1 LGSREAVTNGG
12 VSPSALPLQGKESL
26 MFARIL
32 EITPKLEKKDE
43 LINTIR
49 QEILPILKQQPGFL
63 EVLPFVPEIAKEKM
77 VAITLWTEKREAEKY
92 VNEVFP
98 KVEQILQPFLVVPV
112 TVRTYTVETT
122 LCRHF
127 VEALTAVV

>member
-1 LGSREAVTNGG
+1 
-12 VSPSALPLQGKESL
+12 

-43 LINTIR
+43 LIKTIR
-49 QEILPILKQQPGFL
+49 QEILPILKAQPGFL
-63 EVLPFVPEIAKEKM
+63 EVLPFVPEIATEKM
-77 VAITLWTEKREAEKY
+77 VAITLWTEKREAETY

-98 KVEQILQPFLVVPV
+98 KVEKILQPFLAVPV
-112 TVRTYTVETT
+112 AVKTYKIETT

-127 VEALTAVV
+127 VEALTAVA